1 MGLRFRRGAG
11 GAGHD
16 AVKMTGYGAI
26 SGALL
31 GLGLLSLFGPSPS
44 ADPSQSA
51 AMLAQRLITLA
62 AEERGAPDQP
72 EVVVLGEAPD
82 DDAEAPTPEA
92 NGASVATLAAL
103 EISQT
108 EGGLPAPPMP
118 EPAVIEPPQ
127 APPPA
132 APARSLTPARP
143 LTKARIIAVDKGDTL
158 MKVLVKAGAER
169 GQAYDAI
176 GALSK
181 VFNPRKLKA
190 GQEVTLTFRMPEDG
204 RAAPVLIGVGVAASD
219 ERELLARR
227 GDDGKFA
234 PEELRREFERRIV
247 RSSGTIKSSL
257 YLAATRV
264 KLPMNV
270 LMEMIRIFSWDVDFQ
285 RDIQPGDRFDVVFES
300 LFDAHGRPVR
310 AGRVLRAAL
319 TLSGVDLAYYRYT
332 PSDDEIADYFD
343 AKGHSVRKALLRTP
357 IDGARLTSRYGKRKH
372 PILGYTRHHPGVDF
386 GAPKGTPI
394 YAAGDGK
401 VEAAGWEGNYGRYV
415 RLRHKRELQTAYART
430 ELMLV
435 QTLLGI
441 LASEWDSGAQR
452 LVDDNAALRELAL
465 RGAEA
470 LDSADASLAGEL
482 RSLAGEADPSL
493 RLSDLSAANGRLR
506 GAIGRLGALLED
518 ADTPVLAELRAAV
531 IEHLRADA
539 ESRSRSL
546 LGPRADG

>member
-1 MGLRFRRGAG
+1 MGFRFRRGAG
-11 GAGHD
+11 GADHD

-44 ADPSQSA
+44 ADPSQNA
-51 AMLAQRLITLA
+51 AMLAQRLMTLA
-62 AEERGAPDQP
+62 SEERAAPDQP
-72 EVVVLGEAPD
+72 EVMVLGEAPRG
-82 DDAEAPTPEA
+82 DAEAPTPAA
-92 NGASVATLAAL
+92 NGSSVATLAAL
-103 EISQT
+103 EISQA
-108 EGGLPAPPMP
+108 EGGLAAAPMP
-118 EPAVIEPPQ
+118 EPAAIEPPQ
-127 APPPA
+127 PPPQ
-132 APARSLTPARP
+132 PPLPARP

-169 GQAYDAI
+169 RQAYDAI

-190 GQEVTLTFRMPEDG
+190 GQEVTLTFRMPEDD
-204 RAAPVLIGVGVAASD
+204 RAAPELIGVGVAASD

-247 RSSGTIKSSL
+247 RSSGTIKYSL
-257 YLAATRV
+257 YVAATRA
-264 KLPMNV
+264 KLPVNV

-285 RDIQPGDRFDVVFES
+285 RDIQPGDRFDVVYER
-300 LFDAHGRPVR
+300 LFDDHGGPVR
-310 AGRVLRAAL
+310 AGKVLRASL
-319 TLSGVDLAYYRYT
+319 TLSRVGLTYYRFT

-343 AKGHSVRKALLRTP
+343 AKGRSVRKALLRTP

-415 RLRHKRELQTAYART
+415 RLRHNRELKTAYAHMTRIAKGVRRGKRVRQGQVIGYVGST
-430 ELMLV
+430 GLSTGPHLHYEVLV
-435 QTLLGI
+435 KGRRKNPMSVKLPTGRQLKGK
-441 LASEWDSGAQR
+441 
-452 LVDDNAALRELAL
+452 ELA
-465 RGAEA
+465 GFE
-470 LDSADASLAGEL
+470 ASLAKLETSIATA
-482 RSLAGEADPSL
+482 RPPDTVV
-493 RLSDLSAANGRLR
+493 AAN
-506 GAIGRLGALLED
+506 
-518 ADTPVLAELRAAV
+518 AAP
-531 IEHLRADA
+531 
-539 ESRSRSL
+539 
-546 LGPRADG
+546 GN

>member
-1 MGLRFRRGAG
+1 MGAPRRGSGVGSKVGFRFRRGG
-11 GAGHD
+11 GGGGHD

-51 AMLAQRLITLA
+51 AMLAERLNTLA
-62 AEERGAPDQP
+62 SEERAAPAQP
-72 EVVVLGEAPD
+72 EIVVLGAAPE

-103 EISQT
+103 EISQA
-108 EGGLPAPPMP
+108 EGSLPAAPMAEPAALEPPPAPP
-118 EPAVIEPPQ
+118 
-127 APPPA
+127 
-132 APARSLTPARP
+132 PARP

-169 GQAYDAI
+169 GQAHDAI

-204 RAAPVLIGVGVAASD
+204 RAAPVLIGVGIAASD

-227 GDDGKFA
+227 GEDGKFA
-234 PEELRREFERRIV
+234 PEEVRREFERRIV
-247 RSSGTIKSSL
+247 RSSGTIKNSL
-257 YLAATRV
+257 YLAATRT

-300 LFDAHGRPVR
+300 LFDEHGRPVR
-310 AGRVLRAAL
+310 TGRVLRASL
-319 TLSGVDLAYYRYT
+319 TLSGVDLTYYRFT

-343 AKGHSVRKALLRTP
+343 AKGRSVRKALLRTP

-372 PILGYTRHHPGVDF
+372 PILGYTRLHPGVDF

-415 RLRHKRELQTAYART
+415 RLRHNREIKTAYAHMSRIAKGVRRGKRVRQGRVIGYVGST
-430 ELMLV
+430 GLSTGPHLHYEVLV
-435 QTLLGI
+435 KGRRKNPMSVKLPTGRQLEGK
-441 LASEWDSGAQR
+441 
-452 LVDDNAALRELAL
+452 ELA
-465 RGAEA
+465 GFK
-470 LDSADASLAGEL
+470 SS
-482 RSLAGEADPSL
+482 
-493 RLSDLSAANGRLR
+493 
-506 GAIGRLGALLED
+506 
-518 ADTPVLAELRAAV
+518 LAELETRIAEARPPDTVVAANAAP
-531 IEHLRADA
+531 EN
-539 ESRSRSL
+539 
-546 LGPRADG
+546 